1 VAIRFLPN
9 DPLAVDVLPVREQ
22 PARPEP
28 PGLQAAFSY
37 PSPVA
42 EDLYAIETTEFRFW
56 QCREAA
62 LAALETWAALAA
74 PPTVW
79 QSGQRLIPLEHDAG
93 PGWNAHYDRA
103 AIQFLSAETGAR
115 KTYPAASTDAVA
127 HEVGHALLDAV
138 RPELWESVYTETASF
153 HEAFADCL
161 ALLVGLSD
169 QATRQA
175 ILAGPGLRAPNV
187 VESLA
192 EDVAAGILADAGAA
206 DPQSVPRRALNTLQ
220 WEIPVN
226 LPPFG
231 PPGALTPEAHSF
243 GRVFTGCFYDTISN
257 VFVAQA
263 TQDEQTLLAA
273 AQTAG
278 RLLVAAAR
286 SAPEVPRF
294 FQAVGRA
301 MDLADETAS
310 GGANHAAIR
319 DAFAAHNI
327 AIGSTVMLAPTS
339 GLEGAAPTVDAAGG
353 HALLAAGT
361 RRDLLK
367 RLGARGGRLKVMGQE
382 MGGRS
387 VAKAI
392 HRRSVSLGKLDRRL
406 RGVDVPAVES
416 VLVGA
421 SAARAVVLGHLPDAR
436 TTVDEVHQFVQ
447 TLLQHGKVAQAK
459 GRSKA
464 AARARAT
471 REQGFFRLPT
481 HVIRTRGGKPVL
493 DRVRFSCAFS
503 SVFYS

>member
-9 DPLAVDVLPVREQ
+9 DPLAVDVLPLREQ
-22 PARPEP
+22 PPRPEP
-28 PGLQAAFSY
+28 PALQAAFSY
-37 PSPVA
+37 AAPAA

-62 LAALETWAALAA
+62 LAALETWGALAA
-74 PPTVW
+74 PPTAW
-79 QSGQRLIPLEHDAG
+79 QSGQRLILLEHDAG

-103 AIQFLSAETGAR
+103 AIQFLSADAAAR

-138 RPELWESVYTETASF
+138 RPELWDSVYTETAAF

-169 QATRQA
+169 AATRQA
-175 ILAGPGLRAPNV
+175 VITGGGLRAPNV

-192 EDVAAGILADAGAA
+192 EDVAAGIRADAGAA

-243 GRVFTGCFYDTISN
+243 GRIFTGCFYDTVSN
-257 VFVAQA
+257 VFAA
-263 TQDEQTLLAA
+263 HGTQDEQALLAA

-278 RLLVAAAR
+278 RLLIAAAR
-286 SAPEVPRF
+286 AAPEVPRF

-301 MDLADETAS
+301 MILADDAAT

-319 DAFAAHNI
+319 DAFGAHNI

-339 GLEGAAPTVDAAGG
+339 GLDGAAPTVDAAGG
-353 HALLAAGT
+353 HALLATRT
-361 RRDLLK
+361 RRDLLE
-367 RLGARGGRLKVMGQE
+367 RLGARRGRLKVLGQE
-382 MGGRS
+382 VGGRA

-392 HRRSVSLGKLDRRL
+392 HRRSVALGKLDRRL
-406 RGVDVPAVES
+406 RGVEVPAVES

-447 TLLQHGKVAQAK
+447 TLLEHGKVAR
-459 GRSKA
+459 G
-464 AARARAT
+464 RARAT
-471 REQGFFRLPT
+471 AASVRSRTSREPGVAGLPT
-481 HVIRTRGGKPVL
+481 HAVRTRGGKTVL
-493 DRVRFSCAFS
+493 HRVRFSCAS
-503 SVFYS
+503 DS